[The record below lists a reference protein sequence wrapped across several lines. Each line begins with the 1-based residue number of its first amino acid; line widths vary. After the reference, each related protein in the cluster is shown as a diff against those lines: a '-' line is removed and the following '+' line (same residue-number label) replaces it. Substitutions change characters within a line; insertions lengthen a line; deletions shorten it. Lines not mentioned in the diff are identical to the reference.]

1 MKKKIIGGIIIGVI
15 SGGVA
20 VADTVPPGPAGDF
33 GITANV
39 LPNCVILN
47 GIPDQS
53 VPYDPFVNTDTD
65 IQYTGFSF
73 KCVTGTSV
81 NIYAESQNN
90 PGGNFG
96 HLVHNSDP
104 SEILQ
109 YRISMVVAYST
120 GPVVSESNIFQNNLS
135 FVAPDPNP
143 PAITVETV
151 IIAANQNVAAGTYTD
166 TVTLNIQY

>member
-1 MKKKIIGGIIIGVI
+1 MRRKILGGILAGAVF
-15 SGGVA
+15 GGVA
-20 VADTVPPGPAGDF
+20 VADTIPGSSGDF
-33 GITANV
+33 DITANV
-39 LPNCVILN
+39 LPNCEILS
-47 GIPDQS
+47 GIPDQT

-73 KCVTGTSV
+73 RCVTGTSV
-81 NIYAESQNN
+81 SIYTESQNN

-96 HLVHNSDP
+96 HLVNTSDP

-109 YRISMVVAYST
+109 YRVSLTVAYPT
-120 GPVVSESNIFQNNLS
+120 GPVVTEGNLFQNPLT
-135 FVAPDPNP
+135 FVAPNPNP
-143 PAITVETV
+143 PAITIETV